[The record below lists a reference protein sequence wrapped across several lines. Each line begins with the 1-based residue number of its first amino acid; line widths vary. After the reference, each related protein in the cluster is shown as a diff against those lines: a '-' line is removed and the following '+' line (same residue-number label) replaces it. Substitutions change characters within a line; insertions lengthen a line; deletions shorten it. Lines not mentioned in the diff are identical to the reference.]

1 MNQKRFWA
9 SAALVCALMTPAA
22 QAASL
27 PQRTS
32 VPAHF
37 ETAWE
42 QLLEQFGIKK
52 PAGGTTI
59 KPDGNGGNTNSGT
72 SGGGSAN
79 GGGTNQEGSGNGDS
93 SASTSAAQAVLSR
106 VNTARA
112 QNGLSPLT
120 LDSAM
125 TRAANVRAAE
135 LAKRFSHTRPNGTRG
150 LTALA
155 EAGVSYR
162 AAGENIAA
170 GQQTAQAVM
179 AAWMNSSGH
188 RANILSAKYS
198 RLGVGQAVIGG
209 RTYWVQL
216 FAD

>member
-1 MNQKRFWA
+1 MNKKRLWA

-42 QLLEQFGIKK
+42 QLLEQFGIQK
-52 PAGGTTI
+52 PAGGTTT
-59 KPDGNGGNTNSGT
+59 KPDGNGSTND
-72 SGGGSAN
+72 
-79 GGGTNQEGSGNGDS
+79 GGTNQEGSGNGDS
-93 SASTSAAQAVLSR
+93 NATTSAAQASLSR

-135 LAKRFSHTRPNGTRG
+135 LAKRFSHTRPNGARG

-198 RLGVGQAVIGG
+198 RLGVGQAVVGG

>member
-1 MNQKRFWA
+1 MKKKKMFWV
-9 SAALVCALMTPAA
+9 STALLCTTLMTPAA
-22 QAASL
+22 QAASVS
-27 PQRTS
+27 QTAS

-37 ETAWE
+37 DTAWE

-52 PAGGTTI
+52 PTGGTVQTPDSGNNGTTS
-59 KPDGNGGNTNSGT
+59 KPEQGGQSSTPESGSGSTGNT
-72 SGGGSAN
+72 GSV
-79 GGGTNQEGSGNGDS
+79 T
-93 SASTSAAQAVLSR
+93 AAQEVLR
-106 VNTARA
+106 LVNAARA
-112 QNGLSPLT
+112 QNGLSALT
-120 LDSAM
+120 LDAAM
-125 TRAANVRAAE
+125 SRAASVRASE
-135 LAKRFSHTRPNGTRG
+135 LAKNFSHTRPNGARG

-179 AAWMNSSGH
+179 SAWMNSSGH
-188 RANILSAKYS
+188 RANILSSQYS
-198 RLGVGQAVIGG
+198 RLGVGQTVING

>member
-1 MNQKRFWA
+1 MNKKRLWA

-42 QLLEQFGIKK
+42 QLLEQFGIQK
-52 PAGGTTI
+52 PAGGTTT
-59 KPDGNGGNTNSGT
+59 KPDGNGSTND
-72 SGGGSAN
+72 
-79 GGGTNQEGSGNGDS
+79 GGTNQEGSGNGDS
-93 SASTSAAQAVLSR
+93 NATTSAAQAILSR

-135 LAKRFSHTRPNGTRG
+135 LAKRFSHTRPNGARG

-198 RLGVGQAVIGG
+198 RLGVGQAVVGG

>member
-1 MNQKRFWA
+1 MNKKRLWA
-9 SAALVCALMTPAA
+9 SAALVCALMTR
-22 QAASL
+22 QHRRVL

-42 QLLEQFGIKK
+42 QLLEQFGIQK
-52 PAGGTTI
+52 PAGGTTS
-59 KPDGNGGNTNSGT
+59 KPDSNGGNTN
-72 SGGGSAN
+72 GGVN
-79 GGGTNQEGSGNGDS
+79 GGTNQEGSGSGDS
-93 SASTSAAQAVLSR
+93 NATTSAAQAILSR

-112 QNGLSPLT
+112 QNGLSPLA

-135 LAKRFSHTRPNGTRG
+135 LAKRFSHTRPNGARG

-198 RLGVGQAVIGG
+198 RLGVGQAVVGG

>member
-1 MNQKRFWA
+1 MNKKRLWA

-42 QLLEQFGIKK
+42 QLLEQFGIQK
-52 PAGGTTI
+52 PASGTTS
-59 KPDGNGGNTNSGT
+59 KPDSNGGNTN
-72 SGGGSAN
+72 GGVN
-79 GGGTNQEGSGNGDS
+79 GGTNQEGSGNGDS
-93 SASTSAAQAVLSR
+93 NATTSAAQAILSR

-112 QNGLSPLT
+112 QNGLSPLA

-135 LAKRFSHTRPNGTRG
+135 LAKHFSHTRPNGARG

-198 RLGVGQAVIGG
+198 RLGVGQAVVGG

>member
-1 MNQKRFWA
+1 MNKKRLWA

-42 QLLEQFGIKK
+42 QLLEQFGIQK
-52 PAGGTTI
+52 PAGGTTS
-59 KPDGNGGNTNSGT
+59 KPDSNGGNTN
-72 SGGGSAN
+72 GGGVN
-79 GGGTNQEGSGNGDS
+79 GGTNQEGSGNGDS
-93 SASTSAAQAVLSR
+93 NATTSAAQAILSR

-112 QNGLSPLT
+112 QNGLFPLA

-135 LAKRFSHTRPNGTRG
+135 LAKRFSHTRPNGARG

-198 RLGVGQAVIGG
+198 RLGVGQAVVGG